1 MKEDKT
7 FAEVKIHGNMYSF
20 SGYESEEYIRKVC
33 AFVDNKMNEISSENK
48 GISPYTLAVLCAVN
62 ISDEY
67 HKKLEEENIQQLS
80 LEEIYNS
87 LNELKGK
94 QIILEKENDYL
105 RQVIDSLNERIEKY
119 ES

>member
-7 FAEVKIHGNMYSF
+7 IAEVKIHGNTYSF
-20 SGYESEEYIRKVC
+20 SGYESKEYIRRVC
-33 AFVDNKMNEISSENK
+33 DFVDEKMSEILSSNKDLSH
-48 GISPYTLAVLCAVN
+48 YTLAVLSAVN

-67 HKKLEEENIQQLS
+67 HKMLLEKNEQLETVEELN
-80 LEEIYNS
+80 NA
-87 LNELKGK
+87 LNEIRGK

-105 RQVIDSLNERIEKY
+105 RQVIESLNERINKY